1 MKKYVELQFVNSVI
15 LGILTVAVNRPYQI
29 NENQTQVKL
38 YIIAHQKEVLTLW
51 FSSQAESNEYQA
63 QLAEQT
69 ERLQKAEE
77 QSAERGQRV
86 EELQKLLGNME
97 IENSIL
103 KDKMAAGQAELL
115 QLKAGGEEAGEK
127 EQR

>member
-1 MKKYVELQFVNSVI
+1 M
-15 LGILTVAVNRPYQI
+15 
-29 NENQTQVKL
+29 
-38 YIIAHQKEVLTLW
+38 
-51 FSSQAESNEYQA
+51 
-63 QLAEQT
+63 
-69 ERLQKAEE
+69 
-77 QSAERGQRV
+77 